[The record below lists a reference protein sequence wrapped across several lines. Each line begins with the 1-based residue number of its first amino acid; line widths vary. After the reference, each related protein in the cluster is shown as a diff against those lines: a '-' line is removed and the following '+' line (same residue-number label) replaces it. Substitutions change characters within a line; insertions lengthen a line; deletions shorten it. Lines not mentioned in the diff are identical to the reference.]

1 MGESHAWQ
9 LYVAVYVCYALA
21 FIGVA
26 LRCYARYFMQNIM
39 GWDDWLMLVSL
50 AIYTSYI
57 GLVLTGLH
65 YGTGRHQQDLKEA
78 DFLEGIRF
86 WYLGELIYI
95 VSMTAIKTSI
105 ALFYLRILI
114 SPWQRLSVKC
124 IMWIVII
131 FSFTYLCCAVV
142 QCWPVKFTWERFGTN
157 SSLET
162 GSCFPDAVMLSGT
175 YLHCIISAV
184 SDWAL
189 ALLPIVMI
197 WGVQIPVGLRVIVGM
212 IVLCGIIASTSTLIR
227 IKTVPNIKEK
237 QDFLYNTV
245 PLAVWST
252 VEPGIAIFAACLATL
267 RPVLRIL
274 FPNHIRDVAI
284 HKPPEL
290 NIPTNLAGR
299 IESSDDVELGHNA
312 QIQSEK
318 RSRAWTGESS
328 QTINIHFDDR
338 DDDKARR
345 DTQMTFYEET
355 SGNSSRSEG
364 LDKETRI
371 STHTSLGPCQ
381 RLPPLVFTSR
391 SLSPRL
397 NSPSSLSPSHVGFCM
412 RESQY
417 IRNSKVIEPTS
428 PL

>member
-1 MGESHAWQ
+1 MGESRAWQ
-9 LYVAVYVCYALA
+9 LYVAVYVCYPLA

-26 LRCYARYFMQNIM
+26 LRTYTRYFMQKIM
-39 GWDDWLMLVSL
+39 GWDDWLMLAV
-50 AIYTSYI
+50 YTSYI
-57 GLVLTGLH
+57 GTVLTGLH
-65 YGTGRHQQDLKEA
+65 YGTGRHQQDLKEV
-78 DFLEGIRF
+78 DFINGIRF
-86 WYLGELIYI
+86 WYLGELLYI

-131 FSFTYLCCAVV
+131 FSLTYLCCAVV
-142 QCWPVKFTWERFGTN
+142 QCWPVKFVWERFATK
-157 SSLET
+157 SSVET
-162 GSCFPDAVMLSGT
+162 GSCLPDAVILGGT
-175 YLHCIISAV
+175 YLHCIISAG

-212 IVLCGIIASTSTLIR
+212 IVLCGTIASTSTLIR
-227 IKTVPNIKEK
+227 IKTVPNIIEKE
-237 QDFLYNTV
+237 DFLFNTIS
-245 PLAVWST
+245 LAVWST

-267 RPVLRIL
+267 RPILRKL

-284 HKPPEL
+284 PKPPEL
-290 NIPTNLAGR
+290 NIPTNLAAR
-299 IESSDDVELGHNA
+299 IETSDDLELGNNA

-328 QTINIHFDDR
+328 QTIDIHLDDGG
-338 DDDKARR
+338 DNKARR
-345 DTQMTFYEET
+345 DTSMTFYEDN

-364 LDKETRI
+364 LDNETAI

-381 RLPPLVFTSR
+381 RLPPLVFTPR

-397 NSPSSLSPSHVGFCM
+397 DSPSTLSPSHVGFCM
-412 RESQY
+412 RESHGFLML
-417 IRNSKVIEPTS
+417 K
-428 PL
+428 

>member
-1 MGESHAWQ
+1 MGESRAWQ
-9 LYVAVYVCYALA
+9 LYVAVYV
-21 FIGVA
+21 
-26 LRCYARYFMQNIM
+26 
-39 GWDDWLMLVSL
+39 
-50 AIYTSYI
+50 IYTTYT

-65 YGTGRHQQDLKEA
+65 YGTGRHQQDLKEI
-78 DFLEGIRF
+78 DFLLGIRF

-142 QCWPVKFTWERFGTN
+142 QCWPIKFIWERFATT
-157 SSLET
+157 SSVGT
-162 GSCFPDAVMLSGT
+162 GSCLPDGVVLGGT
-175 YLHCIISAV
+175 YLHCIISAG
-184 SDWAL
+184 SDLAL

-197 WGVQIPVGLRVIVGM
+197 WGVQIPMGLRVIVGG
-212 IVLCGIIASTSTLIR
+212 IVLCGAIASTATLIR
-227 IKTVPNIKEK
+227 ISTVPNIVEK
-237 QDFLYNTV
+237 QDFLFNTV
-245 PLAVWST
+245 SLAVWST

-267 RPVLRIL
+267 RPVLRTL
-274 FPNHIRDVAI
+274 FPNHIRAVVI
-284 HKPPEL
+284 PKPPEL

-299 IESSDDVELGHNA
+299 IKSSDDVELGDNVK
-312 QIQSEK
+312 IQSEK

-328 QTINIHFDDR
+328 QTIDIHLDNGDDN
-338 DDDKARR
+338 KARR
-345 DTQMTFYEET
+345 DTPMTFYEET
-355 SGNSSRSEG
+355 SRNSSRSEG
-364 LDKETRI
+364 LDNETGI

-381 RLPPLVFTSR
+381 RLPPLVFTPR
-391 SLSPRL
+391 SLSPRMD
-397 NSPSSLSPSHVGFCM
+397 SPSTLSPSHVGFCM

-417 IRNSKVIEPTS
+417 IRNSKVFEPTS